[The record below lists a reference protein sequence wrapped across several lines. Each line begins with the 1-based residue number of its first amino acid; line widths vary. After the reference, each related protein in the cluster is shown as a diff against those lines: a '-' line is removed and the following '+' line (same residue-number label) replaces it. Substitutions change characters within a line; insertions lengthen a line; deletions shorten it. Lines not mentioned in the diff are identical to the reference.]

1 MADGDTPGGA
11 TGDTPN
17 SRETPAGEPAAPP
30 PQAYPAAYPPYS
42 PYSPYPEYPAYPPS
56 MPPGAPGAAGA
67 QQPDAAQGQP
77 SPNPPYAYPPYPYPS
92 AAYAPPAQYPY
103 PYPYAAP
110 QPARG
115 SNRALWITLSAVG
128 AVLLVVCVS
137 CSVLFAVSLGRAAN
151 SLDRLA
157 GPTFAAIT
165 FCTDIQEQDYAAAYT
180 QFSQNLRSQ
189 MTQDAFE
196 SAARARDQ
204 ASGPV
209 TDCTPDT
216 NTSAD
221 TSGPPTLVHVTVT
234 RGSDSGSA
242 FTYRGDLTF
251 VQEGGSWK
259 LDAIDSSLG
268 LT

>member
-11 TGDTPN
+11 TGETPN
-17 SRETPAGEPAAPP
+17 TRQTPAGEPAAPP
-30 PQAYPAAYPPYS
+30 PQAYPTAYPPYS
-42 PYSPYPEYPAYPPS
+42 PYPAYSPNPAG
-56 MPPGAPGAAGA
+56 MPAGAPGAPGA
-67 QQPDAAQGQP
+67 QQPGAAQGQP
-77 SPNPPYAYPPYPYPS
+77 SPNPPYGYSPYPYPS
-92 AAYAPPAQYPY
+92 AAYAPPAPYPY

-151 SLDRLA
+151 SLDRIT

-165 FCTDIQEQDYAAAYT
+165 FCTDVQEQDYAAGYT
-180 QFSQNLRSQ
+180 QFSHNLRSQ

-209 TDCTPDT
+209 TACTPDSNSQPT
-216 NTSAD
+216 D
-221 TSGPPTLVHVTVT
+221 TSGPPTQVHVTVT
-234 RGSDSGSA
+234 RGSDGGSA

-251 VQEGGSWK
+251 VQEGGAWK
-259 LDAIDSSLG
+259 IDAIDSSLG